1 MSKQSKWMMGCGT
14 LAVVNVVSI
23 LFVLGL
29 IFGER
34 LKSQNHKSQ
43 FKKRVPPTS
52 GIPLSNVYNL
62 LIIKYIYN
70 IYRYKEGE

>member
-29 IFGER
+29 IFGAETAQITE
-34 LKSQNHKSQ
+34 SQIT
-43 FKKRVPPTS
+43 V
-52 GIPLSNVYNL
+52 
-62 LIIKYIYN
+62 
-70 IYRYKEGE
+70 